1 MSESIPAGPAPASAP
16 KPRLW
21 TANFILAL
29 LVNVGS
35 SVGFYFVQP
44 VLTPSL
50 EGLGIALTITGIIS
64 GMFSF
69 AALAVRP
76 FTGILSDRISPKLIL
91 AFTLPWRRSPA
102 SSTSPFRR
110 SRGSRSPGSS
120 T

>member
-1 MSESIPAGPAPASAP
+1 MSEGIPAGPAPASAP

-44 VLTPSL
+44 VLTPYM

-69 AALAVRP
+69 VALAVRP

-91 AFTLPWRRSPA
+91 AFTLP
-102 SSTSPFRR
+102 
-110 SRGSRSPGSS
+110 
-120 T
+120 